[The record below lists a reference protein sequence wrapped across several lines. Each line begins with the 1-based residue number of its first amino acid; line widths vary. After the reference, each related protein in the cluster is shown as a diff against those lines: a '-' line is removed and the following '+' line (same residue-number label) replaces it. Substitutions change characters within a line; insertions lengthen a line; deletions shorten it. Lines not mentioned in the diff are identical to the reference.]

1 MARYP
6 RIKRPWAGGGGPEVW
21 RRIAQARLGLGRPGT
36 ADLAALGLAALPAT
50 VQELKRAYR
59 VRMLV
64 VHPDRGGS
72 DDQAAQVTVA
82 FARLLAIIAD
92 PMPPTSPGPGWTRPT
107 APPDVRGGLQ
117 PMLAYRYE
125 DAKAALRYP
134 CYVQPKLDGHRCLA
148 EPSGLWSK
156 SRRAIRSVPHVAAAV
171 RDLGLAWLDGELY
184 NHELKA
190 DFERLTSLL
199 RAAAPAP
206 GHEIVQ
212 LHVYDIPGPGTFAER
227 HAAMERLKPRLF
239 GLPIRIVETVLVNNE
254 AEMLA
259 AFHRFVAQG
268 YEGAILRNAAGR
280 YVGGESPDLLKFKQ
294 WFDQEFK
301 IVGLREGRGILKG
314 CCGAFVCGLPNG
326 DTFRVKLAVPIK
338 DLQAAWEHPDRW
350 VGKLLTVKYR
360 GLTKRGK
367 PRFGI
372 GVRVREDL

>member
-6 RIKRPWAGGGGPEVW
+6 KIKRPWTGGAGGPEVW
-21 RRIAQARLGLGRPGT
+21 RRIAQARLGIGRSGT

-82 FARLLAIIAD
+82 YTRLLALLD
-92 PMPPTSPGPGWTRPT
+92 VVPLQVRPTPARPT
-107 APPDVRGGLQ
+107 APDVRGGLQ

-156 SRRAIRSVPHVAAAV
+156 SRRSIRSVPHVAAAV

-206 GHEIVQ
+206 GHDIVQ

-227 HAAMERLKPRLF
+227 WAAMERLKPRLF

-268 YEGAILRNAAGR
+268 YEGAILRNAAGV
-280 YVGGESPDLLKFKQ
+280 YVGGESVDLLKFKQ
-294 WFDQEFK
+294 WHDAEFK
-301 IVGLREGRGILKG
+301 IVGLREGQGILKG
-314 CCGAFVCGLPNG
+314 CCGAFVCALPNG
-326 DTFRVKLAVPIK
+326 DTFRAKLAAPIK
-338 DLQAAWEHPDRW
+338 DLQSAWEHPDRW
-350 VGKLLTVKYR
+350 IGKLLTVKYQR
-360 GLTKRGK
+360 LTKRGI
-367 PRFGI
+367 PRSGVGI
-372 GVRVREDL
+372 RVREDL